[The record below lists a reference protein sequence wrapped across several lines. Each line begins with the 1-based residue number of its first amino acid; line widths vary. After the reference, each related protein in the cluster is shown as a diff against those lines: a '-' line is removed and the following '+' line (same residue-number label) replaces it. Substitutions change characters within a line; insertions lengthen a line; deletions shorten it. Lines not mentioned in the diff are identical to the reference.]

1 MVRLC
6 LTVDLQASSQANPQV
21 HRRRKCTV
29 NDTKLSNLSPETNN
43 SVICEAVGCSAKATT
58 KVTTRLGSEGTIFLF
73 LCDNCKPKFTNS
85 ERAE

>member
-43 SVICEAVGCSAKATT
+43 SVICEGVGCSAKATT
-58 KVTTRLGSEGTIFLF
+58 KVTTRLGSDGTILLF
-73 LCDNCKPKFTNS
+73 LCDNCNSKFMRS
-85 ERAE
+85 EIAE